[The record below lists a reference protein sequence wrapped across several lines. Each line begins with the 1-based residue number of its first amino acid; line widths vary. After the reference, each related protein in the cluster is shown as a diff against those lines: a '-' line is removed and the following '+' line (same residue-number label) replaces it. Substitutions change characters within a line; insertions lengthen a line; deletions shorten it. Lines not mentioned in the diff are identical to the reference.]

1 MWRKKNLSMFLYIF
15 SYMIEP
21 DVEIWWLLLFIVFK
35 FQQSKSPKIT
45 LFFHFQFFIFLFGKS
60 SPAKKKRLTHNE
72 ELEGFI
78 SLVVEKVL
86 ASTNRF
92 VVDPNARSD
101 LSLPW
106 ISQSPKFKWTHSVGL
121 LLIIISSIQV
131 FQWMCINIKI
141 QLPFD
146 YKAAHIVADK
156 SLMVCAIIFCI
167 KYFQFICS

>member
-1 MWRKKNLSMFLYIF
+1 
-15 SYMIEP
+15 
-21 DVEIWWLLLFIVFK
+21 
-35 FQQSKSPKIT
+35 
-45 LFFHFQFFIFLFGKS
+45 
-60 SPAKKKRLTHNE
+60 
-72 ELEGFI
+72 
-78 SLVVEKVL
+78 LVVEKVL